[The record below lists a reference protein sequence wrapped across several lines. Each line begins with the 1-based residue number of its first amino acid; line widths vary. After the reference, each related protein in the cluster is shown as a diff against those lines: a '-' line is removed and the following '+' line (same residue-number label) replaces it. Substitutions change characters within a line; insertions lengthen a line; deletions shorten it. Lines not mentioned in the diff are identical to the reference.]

1 MRITITGTGYVG
13 LVTGACLAE
22 TGHHITC
29 YDIDQEKISLL
40 NTGISPI
47 YEPGLEELL
56 KRNLANGHLSFTSDP
71 REAYSEAD
79 CIFIAVGTPSN
90 EDGTANL
97 EYLEKAAIQIAEFI
111 HQNTIVVIKSTVP
124 VGTNEQIGRLIQEWA
139 AKDITI
145 DMVSN
150 PEFLREGTAISDTF
164 KGDRIVI
171 GADNPDAGT
180 FVANIYEPFG
190 LPILHTDIRSA
201 EMIKYASN
209 SFLALKISFINEI
222 ANLCEKVG
230 ANIDHVSTGV
240 GLDKR
245 IGAKF
250 LQAGIGFGGSCFPKD
265 INALNHLAIE
275 YDYDFKILKSLIDV
289 NSIQKER
296 LFHKAKTVFGSLE
309 GMKTAV
315 LGLTFKPNTDDIRE
329 AASLKLIQDLLLEG
343 AEVTVYDP
351 VAMPKVEKLFGDKII
366 YADSAEQALEGSE
379 AAFILTEWDEIK
391 ALKMEAVSEKMASPI
406 IFDGRNCFPL
416 HLIRKYGVEY
426 YSIGRLPVLNC

>member
-29 YDIDQEKISLL
+29 YDIDEEKISLL
-40 NTGISPI
+40 KCGISPI

-56 KRNLANGHLSFTSDP
+56 KRNIENGHLSFTADP
-71 REAYSEAD
+71 NEAYSAAE

-90 EDGTANL
+90 DDGTANL
-97 EYLEKAAIQIAEFI
+97 EYLEQAAIQIAKFI

-124 VGTNEQIGRLIQEWA
+124 VGTNERIGRLIEEWSQ
-139 AKDITI
+139 KEFTI

-150 PEFLREGTAISDTF
+150 PEFLREGSAISDTF
-164 KGDRIVI
+164 HGDRIVI
-171 GADNPDAGT
+171 GADNMDAGAL
-180 FVANIYEPFG
+180 VASIYEPLG
-190 LPILHTDIRSA
+190 LPIVHTDIRSA

-230 ANIDHVSTGV
+230 ANIDHVSAGV

-296 LFHKAKTVFGSLE
+296 LFHKAKTVFGSLK
-309 GMKTAV
+309 GMKSTV

-329 AASLKLIQDLLLEG
+329 AASLKLIQDLLIEG

-351 VAMPKVEKLFGDKII
+351 VAMPKVEKLFGDKIT
-366 YADSAEQALEGSE
+366 YAESAEKALENSK
-379 AAFILTEWDEIK
+379 AAFILTEWEEIK
-391 ALKMEAVSEKMASPI
+391 TIKMEAISEKMASPV

-416 HLIRKYGVEY
+416 DQVQKYGVEY
-426 YSIGRLPVLNC
+426 YSIGRLPVLNR